1 MALAKL
7 RVLPLVSIEDSVAVL
22 LPEDF
27 LAKHQ
32 LGIGDTL
39 YLTESLDGTLQ
50 MTMQMLSLEA
60 QLREAQDI
68 MDDRR
73 DALRRL
79 AD

>member
-32 LGIGDTL
+32 LVIGDTL
-39 YLTESLDGTLQ
+39 YLTESLDGTMQ